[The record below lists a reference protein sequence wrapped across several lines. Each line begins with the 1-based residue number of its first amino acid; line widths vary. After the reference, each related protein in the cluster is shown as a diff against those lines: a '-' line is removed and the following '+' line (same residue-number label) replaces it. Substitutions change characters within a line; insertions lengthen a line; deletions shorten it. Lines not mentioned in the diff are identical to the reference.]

1 MAELAEIR
9 EILKSLA
16 ISQKET
22 DEKFRETDEKFRE
35 TDEKFRETDDK
46 FRETD
51 DKFRETKDMV
61 QETKDI
67 MRDLQKTVKQVT
79 KQLGEL
85 GNKFG
90 TFAEGMA
97 LPAMERVLRK
107 RFGATH
113 VGPRA
118 KAYQNGSQLE
128 IDVLGYANGTVNTA
142 VVVEIKSHLRDEH
155 VDQLLETL
163 ARFPH
168 YFPDHANKRLYGILA
183 GVHAPESICKL
194 AMKKGLFVARITED
208 NFELA
213 VPRTFEG
220 KDFQSSSAA

>member
-1 MAELAEIR
+1 MTELAEIR

-16 ISQKET
+16 ISQEEGKREYQEIRSMFRET
-22 DEKFRETDEKFRE
+22 DERFRETDEKF
-35 TDEKFRETDDK
+35 
-46 FRETD
+46 
-51 DKFRETKDMV
+51 
-61 QETKDI
+61 
-67 MRDLQKTVKQVT
+67 RDLQKTVKQVS

-97 LPAMERVLRK
+97 LPAMERVLRQ

-118 KAYQNGSQLE
+118 KAYQNGSHLE
-128 IDVLGYANGTVNTA
+128 VDVLGYANGTTNTA
-142 VVVEIKSHLRDEH
+142 VIVEIKSHLRDEH
-155 VDQLLETL
+155 IEQILNTL
-163 ARFPH
+163 NKFPY
-168 YFPDHANKRLYGILA
+168 YFPDHAQKRLYGILA

-194 AMKKGLFVARITED
+194 AMKKGLFIARITED

-213 VPRTFEG
+213 VPDSFEG
-220 KDFQSSSAA
+220 KDFRTGSTS